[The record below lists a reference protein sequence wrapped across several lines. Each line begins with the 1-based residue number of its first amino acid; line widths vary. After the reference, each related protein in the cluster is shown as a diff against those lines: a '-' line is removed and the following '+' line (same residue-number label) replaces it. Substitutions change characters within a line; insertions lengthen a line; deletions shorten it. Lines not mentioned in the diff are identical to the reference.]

1 MQDYLVQPCARVRA
15 VIEVSSSKSYT
26 NRAYI
31 IGALADGETLLKNVL
46 VSDDTLRMH
55 SALAALSVPLRRSGV
70 STVLISGGAQ
80 NLRQA
85 KEEIYLGNS
94 GTSLRLLTAF
104 CALVPGDT
112 VLTGDARLAERPME
126 DLLSAAQQAGIDA
139 ISEKNNGHAPIVV
152 KGTGSISGGKITIE
166 GGISS
171 QYLTSLMI
179 IAPYAKQD
187 LEISVIGALT
197 SKPYIDITIDIMSA
211 FGVEVINENYR
222 RFFVPSGKAYVA
234 REYAIEAD
242 YSSAGYFFAAAALT
256 GGVVKVKGLKHD
268 SKQGDAK
275 MLSLLEQMGCAIL
288 KGDDFVEVQGTKA
301 LKPVNAD
308 MNACPDMAMTI
319 AVLAAFAEGKTTIK
333 NVYNIRLKECDRLAA
348 TIAGLK
354 ALGVFVEELDDGMI
368 IHGSADL
375 RTLHGGAI
383 DTYNDHRI
391 AMSFALAGLRIPGV
405 IICNKACVSKTFPN
419 FWECFERLY
428 G

>member
-1 MQDYLVQPCARVRA
+1 MQDYLVQPCTHVRA
-15 VIEVSSSKSYT
+15 VLEVPSSKSYT

-31 IGALADGETLLKNVL
+31 IGALTGRETKLKNVL
-46 VSDDTLRMH
+46 VSEDTHYMRM
-55 SALAALSVPLRRSGV
+55 ALESLGILIENVGENEVVIHGGV
-70 STVLISGGAQ
+70 SRLHK
-80 NLRQA
+80 A

-94 GTSLRLLTAF
+94 GTSLRLLTAL
-104 CALVPGDT
+104 CALVPGNT
-112 VLTGDARLAERPME
+112 VLTGDARLQERPMA
-126 DLLSAAQQAGIDA
+126 DLLSAAQQAGVDA
-139 ISEKNNGHAPIVV
+139 VSRQNNEHAPIVV

-179 IAPYAKQD
+179 IAPCAEQD
-187 LEISVIGALT
+187 VEISVIGTLT

-222 RFFVPSGKAYVA
+222 GFFVPSGKAYVP
-234 REYAIEAD
+234 REYTIEAD
-242 YSSAGYFFAAAALT
+242 YSSAGYFFAAAAIT
-256 GGVVKVKGLKHD
+256 GGAVKVQGLKHD

-288 KGDDFVEVQGTKA
+288 KGEDFVEVRGPNM
-301 LKPVNAD
+301 LKPISAD

-319 AVLAAFAEGKTTIK
+319 AVLAAFAQGKTTIK

-348 TIAGLK
+348 TTAGLK

-368 IHGSADL
+368 IHGSCDA

-405 IICNKACVSKTFPN
+405 RIRNKACVSKTFPN